1 MEFASV
7 LFIELFLPVVLIV
20 YYLLG
25 FVKAERIRMTL
36 RNSFLLFASLLFYA
50 FGGIRELF
58 IFTAIIAINFIAGFV
73 MGKIRPEKK
82 GARRAV
88 FLTSL
93 LLDIVTLI
101 VFKYTA
107 TVVNFV
113 DVVRKGSG
121 VKDAL
126 EGLLRFDGSGFF
138 SLAVPL
144 AISFFIFQ
152 AISYISDVYY
162 NKIKPT
168 KNFLTFSLYMT
179 LLCQLTQGPIMR
191 FGNLGGQI
199 ENRDHSLDQF
209 VYGMKRFVYGL
220 AKKVLIANVA
230 AEQVKIIFAT
240 SVDRVKDTPTLF
252 VNVSEMGAPI
262 AWLGLILFT
271 IQIYYDFSGYTDMA
285 IGVGSMLGFK
295 IDENFNYPYT
305 SLSVQEFWR
314 RWHISLS
321 SWFKDYVYI
330 PLGGS
335 RCSKARACL
344 NVGIV
349 FLLTG
354 VWHASAG
361 LFTFVIWGLIFVVA
375 SIVERLF
382 LGNLLKKN
390 PVKPLNWIYT
400 MLVVMIGWV
409 FFRAENLDYAGKF
422 IGQLFCF
429 HGSVA
434 ERPHYVLDYLSV
446 KVVLALVL
454 GILLSGFLQRLLTRP
469 HEKIANKLP
478 FRIVEL
484 VFIIFV
490 FAVCMIEVVGGS
502 FASSIYLKF

>member
-162 NKIKPT
+162 
-168 KNFLTFSLYMT
+168 
-179 LLCQLTQGPIMR
+179 
-191 FGNLGGQI
+191 
-199 ENRDHSLDQF
+199 
-209 VYGMKRFVYGL
+209 
-220 AKKVLIANVA
+220 
-230 AEQVKIIFAT
+230 
-240 SVDRVKDTPTLF
+240 
-252 VNVSEMGAPI
+252 
-262 AWLGLILFT
+262 
-271 IQIYYDFSGYTDMA
+271 
-285 IGVGSMLGFK
+285 
-295 IDENFNYPYT
+295 
-305 SLSVQEFWR
+305 
-314 RWHISLS
+314 
-321 SWFKDYVYI
+321 
-330 PLGGS
+330 
-335 RCSKARACL
+335 
-344 NVGIV
+344 
-349 FLLTG
+349 
-354 VWHASAG
+354 
-361 LFTFVIWGLIFVVA
+361 
-375 SIVERLF
+375 
-382 LGNLLKKN
+382 
-390 PVKPLNWIYT
+390 
-400 MLVVMIGWV
+400 
-409 FFRAENLDYAGKF
+409 
-422 IGQLFCF
+422 
-429 HGSVA
+429 
-434 ERPHYVLDYLSV
+434 
-446 KVVLALVL
+446 
-454 GILLSGFLQRLLTRP
+454 
-469 HEKIANKLP
+469 
-478 FRIVEL
+478 
-484 VFIIFV
+484 
-490 FAVCMIEVVGGS
+490 
-502 FASSIYLKF
+502 

>member
-7 LFIELFLPVVLIV
+7 LFIELFLPVVLVV

-25 FVKAERIRMTL
+25 FIKNGKVQMTA
-36 RNSFLLFASLLFYA
+36 RNSFLLLASVLFYA

-58 IFTAIIAINFIAGFV
+58 IFLAVILVNFFAGFT
-73 MGKIRPEKK
+73 MGKIGPDKK

-88 FLTSL
+88 YLTAL
-93 LLDIVTLI
+93 LTDILTLI

-113 DVVRKGSG
+113 DMIRKGDG
-121 VKDAL
+121 VKNAL

-152 AISYISDVYY
+152 AVSYLSDVYF

-199 ENRDHSLDQF
+199 ENRSHSLDMF

-230 AEQVKIIFAT
+230 AEQVNIIFA
-240 SVDRVKDTPTLF
+240 SSAEQVKDTPTLF
-252 VNVSEMGAPI
+252 VNVTEMGAPI

-321 SWFKDYVYI
+321 NWFKDYVYI

-382 LGNLLKKN
+382 LGKLLKKN
-390 PVKPLNWIYT
+390 PVKPINWIYT

-409 FFRAENLDYAGKF
+409 FFRADNLDYAGKF

-429 HGSVA
+429 HGSA
-434 ERPHYVLDYLSV
+434 GARPHYVLDYLSV
-446 KVVLALVL
+446 KVVLALVF
-454 GILLSGFLQRLLTRP
+454 GIILSGFLQRLLTKPR
-469 HEKIANKLP
+469 EKIGGKLP
-478 FRIVEL
+478 FRIIEL
-484 VFIIFV
+484 VFVIAV
-490 FAVCMIEVVGGS
+490 FAICMVEVVGGS